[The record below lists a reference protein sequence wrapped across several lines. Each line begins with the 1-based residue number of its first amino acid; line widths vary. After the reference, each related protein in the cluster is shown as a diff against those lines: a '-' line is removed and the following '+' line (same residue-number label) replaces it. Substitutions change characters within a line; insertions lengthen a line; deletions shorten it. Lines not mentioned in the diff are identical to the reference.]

1 MKKLF
6 IFIFVAIASL
16 GVGAQGTMPAFTTA
30 GQDTSWFFIQFTRGG
45 NVLNDP
51 GTNGAKLVTAAKS
64 AADGNKWALIGTKDN
79 FRLVSKL
86 GGKVIY
92 SDSRFCSSKT
102 AEGATFRLI
111 NGSGCWELQRTNS
124 SNCMNQWGG
133 ASVGVQL
140 GEWGAGDVN
149 NGLNFVVAEA
159 QMPKFSAEEDFWYF
173 IEFAANNNT
182 ILDQGAGSN
191 TILTKADPVDG
202 QLWKLVGSK
211 DSFQLVSKL
220 GNYAVITGSDNSARL
235 STSSST
241 PYSYGF
247 ALKETTNTSYAP
259 AWEISAR
266 GVSSGKDRFNQW
278 QGAEVGHAVGLWTAG
293 DVNDPLQ
300 FVSPDN
306 MVYDDYKVSGAT
318 GFTPEHSLT
327 LWYTQ
332 PATLSGVANKWMEYS
347 LPIGNGQLGA
357 SLFGGVATDEVQFN
371 EKTLWTG
378 TPTDLG
384 SYGQYKN
391 FGSLFVRNMSAD
403 FDYSTAR
410 SVKDY
415 VRWLDI
421 EDGVSGVD
429 FKSTGSETTYERRY
443 FSSMESKVVAAHYT
457 AEGDADLDLLVY
469 AKPGDGISASTPSY
483 SESMGSFGGK
493 LATVTYN
500 ATFRVIGGEG
510 AVIEATGD
518 GVRVSGT
525 KEVTVLL
532 AALTDYDDTDASCK
546 GAYADVAAEAQ
557 SRLDAA
563 ESKGW
568 NTLLS
573 EHQTAFRSYMGR
585 VSLQLGAA
593 ASSLPTNELID
604 RYNSAANSTGREPET
619 LFLEQ
624 LYFAYGRYLEISSSL
639 GVNVPS
645 NLQGIW
651 NNLSQA
657 PWNSDI
663 HSNIN
668 VQMNYW
674 PAEPTNLSET
684 HLPFL
689 NYIINMA
696 GRSNWKRAATTYG
709 NVSNGWTCFTENN
722 IFGGM
727 STWGNN
733 YFVANVWYCSHLWQH
748 YLYTLDRAFLLRAFP
763 AMYSAAQFWMERMIN
778 DRGYSSLGIAADGTY
793 VAPNEYSPEQD
804 AHNSEDGTAHAQQL
818 IYSNFKA
825 VREAIDILGGE
836 SGVTEQE
843 IARLDTYIE
852 KTDQGLHTETYTAN
866 TAKNG
871 QWTNPRNGVK
881 KGDTILR
888 EWKYSAYDVSDDPG
902 HRHLSHLM
910 ALYPLNTISSGS
922 PYFEPAVNS
931 LKLRGDAATG
941 WSMGWKVNLWAR
953 ALDGDHAHIIL
964 KNALKHSTAYTTNQY
979 AGGIYYNLYDSH
991 APFQI
996 DGNFGVCAGIAE
1008 MLMQSHAGCISVLP
1022 ALPAVWSSGKVSGL
1036 KAVGDFEVGIE
1047 WSNGKPDI
1055 VTVKSNQG
1063 SPLYLSYPEVYD
1075 RQVSVDGVELDCQP
1089 DDHNTLLIP
1098 LEAGQTATID
1108 FNNQAT
1114 KISSRES
1121 RAKGQE
1127 VDVQFTTVNRQS
1139 SVVKVTGSVA
1149 RIVVTDTLGNQLLQ
1163 TDKASFC
1170 LDTAFPR
1177 VLLLRIT
1184 TRDGQVVTKKIRI

>member
-1 MKKLF
+1 MKRILAF
-6 IFIFVAIASL
+6 TLLLISALTMS
-16 GVGAQGTMPAFTTA
+16 AQGTMPVFTTA
-30 GQDTSWFFIQFTRGG
+30 GQDTSWYYIQFQKGS
-45 NVLNDP
+45 NVLSDP
-51 GTNGAKLVTAAKS
+51 GTDGAKLITATKS
-64 AADGNKWALIGTKDN
+64 AADSKKWALIGTKDN
-79 FRLVSKL
+79 FRLVSRL
-86 GGKVIY
+86 GSRVIY

-102 AEGATFRLI
+102 ADGATFRLI
-111 NGSGCWELQRTNS
+111 NGSGCWEIQRTNS
-124 SNCMNQWGG
+124 SYCMNQWGG
-133 ASVGVQL
+133 TATGVQL
-140 GEWGAGDVN
+140 GEWSAGDGN
-149 NGLNFVVAEA
+149 NGLNFVIAEA
-159 QMPKFSAEEDFWYF
+159 QVPKFSTDEEEHWYF
-173 IEFAANNNT
+173 IEFARESNT
-182 ILDQGAGSN
+182 ILDQGSGTNAV
-191 TILTKADPVDG
+191 LAKADPVDG
-202 QLWKLVGSK
+202 QLWKLVGSQAN
-211 DSFQLVSKL
+211 FQLISRL
-220 GNYAVITGSDNSARL
+220 GNYATVSGTGNDARL
-235 STSSST
+235 AASAT
-241 PYSYGF
+241 PYPSGYS
-247 ALKETTNTSYAP
+247 LVQTTNATYAP
-259 AWEISAR
+259 AWEIKAN
-266 GVSSGKDRFNQW
+266 GITTANCMFNQW
-278 QGAEVGHAVGLWTAG
+278 QGAEVGHPVGFWSAG
-293 DVNDPLQ
+293 DVNDPLH
-300 FVSPDN
+300 FVSPDD
-306 MVYDDYKVSGAT
+306 MVYDDYKVSGVTA
-318 GFTPEHSLT
+318 FTPEHPLT

-332 PATLSGVANKWMEYS
+332 PATLTGVSNKWMEYS

-357 SLFGGVATDEVQFN
+357 SLFGGVATDELQFN

-378 TPTDLG
+378 TPNDMG
-384 SYGQYKN
+384 GYGQYKN
-391 FGSLFVRNMSAD
+391 FGSLFVKNLSTD
-403 FDYSTAR
+403 FNYSTAG
-410 SVKDY
+410 SAIDY

-421 EDGVSGVD
+421 EDGVAGVD
-429 FKSTGSETTYERRY
+429 FKSTASATAYERRY
-443 FSSMESKVVAAHYT
+443 LSSMDSKVVAAHYT
-457 AEGDADLDLLVY
+457 ADGDATLDLLVSV
-469 AKPGDGISASTPSY
+469 KPGDGISASTPAY
-483 SESMGSFGGK
+483 SGDCGSFGGK

-500 ATFRVIGGEG
+500 ATFKVIGGEG
-510 AVIEATGD
+510 ATIEATAE
-518 GVRVSGT
+518 GVHVSGT
-525 KEVTVLL
+525 KEVTILL
-532 AALTDYDDTDASCK
+532 SALTDYDDTNASCK
-546 GAYADVAAEAQ
+546 GAYADVAAESQ
-557 SRLDAA
+557 SRLAA
-563 ESKGW
+563 AADKGW
-568 NTLLS
+568 AALLS
-573 EHQTAFRSYMGR
+573 DHQTAFRSYMGR
-585 VSLQLGAA
+585 VTLQLGDA

-604 RYNSAANSTGREPET
+604 RYNSAANSTGREPAT

-639 GVNVPS
+639 GINVPN

-668 VQMNYW
+668 IQMNYW

-696 GRSNWKRAATTYG
+696 GRANWKRAATTYG
-709 NVSNGWTCFTENN
+709 RVSNGWTCFTENN

-748 YLYTLDRAFLLRAFP
+748 YLYTLDRDFLLRAFP

-778 DRGYSSLGIAADGTY
+778 DRGYSSLSIQPDGTY

-818 IYSNFKA
+818 IYSHLKA

-836 SGVTEQE
+836 AQVTEQE
-843 IARLDTYIE
+843 IARLDTYLE

-866 TAKNG
+866 TAKNS

-881 KGDTILR
+881 KGDIILR
-888 EWKYSAYDVSDDPG
+888 EWKYSAYDISSDPG

-964 KNALKHSTAYTTNQY
+964 KNALKHSTAYSTNQY

-1008 MLMQSHAGCISVLP
+1008 MLMQSHAGNISVLP
-1022 ALPAVWSSGKVSGL
+1022 ALPAVWTSGKVSGL
-1036 KAVGDFEVGIE
+1036 KAVGDFEVSIE
-1047 WSNGKPDI
+1047 WSNGRPDI
-1055 VTVKSNQG
+1055 VTIKSNQG

-1075 RQVSVDGVELDCQP
+1075 RQVTVDGAERDCQP
-1089 DDHNTLLIP
+1089 EDHNTLLIP

-1114 KISSRES
+1114 GVGSKELGMRNEELGVECS
-1121 RAKGQE
+1121 
-1127 VDVQFTTVNRQS
+1127 TVNGQRS
-1139 SVVKVTGSVA
+1139 TVKVSGPVA
-1149 RIVVTDTLGNQLLQ
+1149 DIVVTDTLGNTLLR
-1163 TDKASFC
+1163 TDQSTFSLAPGA
-1170 LDTAFPR
+1170 TR

-1184 TRDGQVVTKKIRI
+1184 TTDGKTVVKKVRI